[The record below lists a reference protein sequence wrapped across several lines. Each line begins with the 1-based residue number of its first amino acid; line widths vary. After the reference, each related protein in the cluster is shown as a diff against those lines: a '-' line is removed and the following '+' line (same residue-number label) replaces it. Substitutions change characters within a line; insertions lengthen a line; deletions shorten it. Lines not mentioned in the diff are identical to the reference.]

1 MTEPRGGGIG
11 RGIWAYEPSPLALVR
26 SRPLARRVVRLLGLL
41 APLVILFFIFAPW
54 RQSVGGSGRVIAFS
68 PNDREQKVVAP
79 IKGRIV
85 TWHVHEGSVVKKGD
99 VMVDLA
105 DNDPELLQRLRDQRT
120 AALNRVSSAR
130 LAITVGRSRVSSV
143 ESARR
148 AATSTAELAVSIARD
163 KRDAAT
169 QELLAA
175 KAAFETAEL
184 NRARLEAL
192 ERDQLAS
199 RRELEL
205 AQLEQV
211 STKSRR
217 AAAEA
222 KMRAANG
229 EIEQAQAK
237 LANVISKETAEV
249 HKAEESLAKLEQELA
264 KAEGDLLKA
273 EVELSRQTSMSVTAP
288 RDGTVLRLVA
298 NAEGQWVKP
307 GEPVAVLVPQTQSR
321 AVELWLS
328 GNDAPL
334 VTPGREVRLQFDGWP
349 AVQFSGWP
357 SVAVGTFGGRVAL
370 VDASDDGKGR
380 FRAVVVP
387 TEEEPWPEA
396 RYLRQGVRAKGWVLL
411 DEVTVGFEIWRQ
423 LNGLPPAVDAPP
435 DVKPA
440 YGPSKAKGEEEE
452 G

>member
-1 MTEPRGGGIG
+1 MSDHRQAAL
-11 RGIWAYEPSPLALVR
+11 RHSAWAYEPSPLALVR
-26 SRPLARRVVRLLGLL
+26 SRPLARRVVRILGLL
-41 APLVILFFIFAPW
+41 APVVILFLVFAPW
-54 RQSVGGSGRVIAFS
+54 RQSVGGHGRVIAFS
-68 PNDREQKVVAP
+68 PNDREQRVVAP

-130 LAITVGRSRVSSV
+130 LAITMGRSRVSSV

-148 AATSTAELAVSIARD
+148 AAASTAELAVSIARD
-163 KRDAAT
+163 KRDAAA

-184 NRARLEAL
+184 NRQRLEAL
-192 ERDQLAS
+192 EKDQLAS
-199 RRELEL
+199 RRDLEL
-205 AQLEQV
+205 AQLEHV

-222 KMRAANG
+222 KMRAAKR
-229 EIEQAQAK
+229 EIEQAEAK
-237 LANVISKETAEV
+237 LANVISKEMAEV
-249 HKAEESLAKLEQELA
+249 NKAEESLAKLEQELA
-264 KAEGDLLKA
+264 KAEGDLIKA

-307 GEPVAVLVPQTQSR
+307 GEPVAVLVPRTQSR

-357 SVAVGTFGGRVAL
+357 SVAVGTFGGEVAL
-370 VDASDDGKGR
+370 VDESDAGTGR
-380 FRAVVVP
+380 FRAVVIP
-387 TEEEPWPEA
+387 SEDEPWPEA

-423 LNGLPPAVDAPP
+423 LNGLPPAVDAEPGT
-435 DVKPA
+435 
-440 YGPSKAKGEEEE
+440 GPLDGKGKDE
-452 G
+452 GKG